1 MAVRSFSKSTI
12 AQGSPRSSKVWDQVA
27 STVVPVEYL
36 VVAAG
41 GAGGAAGA
49 GVGGGGGGAG

>member
-27 STVVPVEYL
+27 STVVPIDYL
-36 VVAAG
+36 VVA
-41 GAGGAAGA
+41 
-49 GVGGGGGGAG
+49 GGGGSYGIGQGHYGSIK